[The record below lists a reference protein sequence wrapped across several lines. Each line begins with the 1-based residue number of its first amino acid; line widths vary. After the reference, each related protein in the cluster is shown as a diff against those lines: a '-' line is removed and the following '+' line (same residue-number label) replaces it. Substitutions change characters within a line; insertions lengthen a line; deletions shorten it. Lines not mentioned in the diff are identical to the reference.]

1 MLNLDI
7 KYCIEILLKHIHV
20 DYLIQDQSK
29 HMLLGNDH
37 EIELFYN
44 NDLLMVSMVMIIE
57 MCYLF
62 VVEQLE
68 EMEEMEAVLIQQS

>member
-1 MLNLDI
+1 
-7 KYCIEILLKHIHV
+7 
-20 DYLIQDQSK
+20 
-29 HMLLGNDH
+29 MLLGNGH

-44 NDLLMVSMVMIIE
+44 NDSLMVSMVMVIE

-68 EMEEMEAVLIQQS
+68 EMEEMEAVLIQQSKIKDRNLF

>member
-1 MLNLDI
+1 M
-7 KYCIEILLKHIHV
+7 KHIHV
-20 DYLIQDQSK
+20 DYLIQDQNK
-29 HMLLGNDH
+29 HMLLGNGH

-68 EMEEMEAVLIQQS
+68 EMVEMEAVLIQQSNIKERNLF